1 MCGIFAVSGT
11 NTNAGNIVLEGLK
24 KLEYRGYDSWGIAIK
39 SDNSVF
45 VKKNIGKIS
54 EINIEF
60 DKSKTAIGHTRWA
73 THGGVTKENSHP
85 HRAGKVT
92 LCHNGIF
99 ENYGEEK
106 AKLKDHKFLS
116 ETDTEVIA
124 VLLNKEIEKG
134 TEIKKAIAKIAK
146 KIIGRFSFL
155 VIIDGEEGIYAAR
168 RGSPLIIGRGDGET
182 FIASDIPAFLE
193 QTNIVNYLDDDELVF
208 VNEGNAN
215 FFDLETL
222 KPIKKRNITVSWKTQ
237 KVEKGKFDHFMI
249 KEIFDQKE
257 TITQAINHDK
267 SELAK
272 FINILRQT
280 NGAYMVACGTAHKMC
295 MAGEYFFSEIS
306 GRKINVVAASEMPYF
321 EKFVHDKTALIA
333 VSQSGET
340 ADVLEI
346 LERGKAAGA
355 KILSMTNVESSSIA
369 RISDVHLPLQA
380 GVEKAVASTKA
391 STAQMALLLLCAYAD
406 SAGAGKFQSKINKG
420 REILRLTSS
429 SINELLNP
437 RYEEH
442 AKNVAKKIVDHDNLF
457 IIGRGALHPIALET
471 AIKIQEVSYIHAQ
484 GFPAGELK
492 HGPIALIEKG
502 TPCIILGDDGE
513 TISNA
518 TELKS
523 RGAMIIGVAN
533 KNHEIFDQW
542 LKAPDCGDAQAISSL
557 IPMQILSYYLA
568 ILRGLDPDMP
578 RNLAKSVTVK

>member
-1 MCGIFAVSGT
+1 MCGIFAISGSKE
-11 NTNAGNIVLEGLK
+11 NAGNVVLNGLK
-24 KLEYRGYDSWGIAIK
+24 KLEYRGYDSWGIAI
-39 SDNSVF
+39 NNENRTLVE
-45 VKKNIGKIS
+45 KNIGKIS
-54 EINIEF
+54 EVNIDF
-60 DKSKTAIGHTRWA
+60 DKAKTAIGHTRWA
-73 THGGVTKENSHP
+73 THGGVTQANSHP
-85 HRAGKVT
+85 HQAGKIT
-92 LCHNGIF
+92 LVHNGIF
-99 ENYGEEK
+99 ENYREEK

-124 VLLNKEIEKG
+124 VMLNE
-134 TEIKKAIAKIAK
+134 EIKTDAAIKEAIAKISK
-146 KIIGRFSFL
+146 KIIGRFSIL
-155 VIIDGEEGIYAAR
+155 VMVEGEEGIYAAR
-168 RGSPLIIGRGDGET
+168 RGSPLIIGRGKTET
-182 FIASDIPAFLE
+182 FIASDIPAFLDS
-193 QTNIVNYLDDDELVF
+193 TNIVNYLDDEEMVF
-208 VNEGNAN
+208 VNKGNAD

-222 KPIKKRNITVSWKTQ
+222 KPIEKRNIEVSWKTEEA
-237 KVEKGKFDHFMI
+237 EKGDYDHFMI

-257 TITQAINHDK
+257 SITRAINHDK
-267 SELAK
+267 STLAQ
-272 FINILRQT
+272 FIDVLRQT

-346 LERGKAAGA
+346 LERGKRAGA

-380 GVEKAVASTKA
+380 GIEKAVASTKA

-406 SAGAGKFQSKINKG
+406 SAGAGGFQSKINKG
-420 REILRLTSS
+420 REVLRLASS
-429 SINELLNP
+429 SINDLLNP
-437 RYEEH
+437 RYEEY
-442 AKNVAKKIVDHDNLF
+442 AKEVAQSIVEHDNLF

-492 HGPIALIEKG
+492 HGPIALIEEG
-502 TPCIILGDDGE
+502 TPCIILGDDSE

-523 RGAMIIGVAN
+523 RGAMIIGVAD

-542 LKAPDCGDAQAISSL
+542 LKAPDCGEAQAISSL